1 MKKVVNTF
9 FAITVVFLLLGGVT
23 VQAQKIDFEDKTIG
37 DTYAHIGWSA
47 SDITAEVADD
57 PLATGNN
64 VLKCTINNYNAAPVL
79 EVTLP
84 AGKTLADYGT
94 FKFKGYFAQGDVGW
108 KDIVVEAY
116 QTMPTGQFGNVAG
129 NAIGK
134 WNRAKGGSTAW
145 EDISIGITGSASLTG
160 TIYLAF
166 GINCN
171 GTGDIGGTGVT
182 TIWYA
187 DDIELVLAPYVTQW
201 GKTAQGTAWPIL
213 WNDSDYAAG
222 DAGIG
227 DGEPP
232 TGWATIKGGFPT
244 LEATTSQAVVVTGEM
259 ELVGGGGASAYTW
272 LRYGLTY
279 QDSVEL
285 KYQGTDS
292 ATWVTTADSASNQNK
307 HFGYL
312 FTPVSGMGTMSNSWR
327 AENGG
332 AGTVWLVNNGS
343 WNSTNNPKSP
353 TIAAVKQ
360 APRNAVAIAGT
371 YKFAISVQPK
381 DETTNEI
388 RWYLIEKNNKYWFGG
403 TVIDTTAITTKF
415 NGICFGFNNDI
426 EATQVNFYD
435 VKVDLGA
442 PITVPEAPWEAYYV
456 DQWGKTAQGTA
467 WPILWNDSDYAAGDA
482 GIGDGE
488 RPTGWA
494 TIKGGFGDPIQATT
508 SKAIIVTGEMELVG
522 GGGASAYT
530 WLRYGLTYQDS
541 VELKYQGTDSA
552 TWVTTADSASNQNKH
567 FGYLFTPVSGM
578 GTMSNS
584 WRAENGG
591 AGTVWL
597 VNNGSWNS
605 TNNPK
610 SPTIAAVKQAP
621 RNAVAIAGTYK
632 FAISVQP
639 KDETT
644 NEIRWYLIEKN
655 NKYWFGGTVIDTTA
669 ITTKFN
675 GICFGFNNDI
685 EATQVNFYKVK
696 VDLGAPI
703 TVPEAPW
710 EAYYVSQWGFS
721 GGNLGGW
728 DLIPGDMEGDVEI
741 SGTAAPTGWVA
752 LRGGFDRYEL
762 NETYALKIS
771 GQIELVGGG
780 FQDAGSLRYGI
791 FYSDSA
797 GTTWQDSTLD
807 SNWVWKGTDNYHSG
821 YLITPPSGSNVATWS
836 NGSGTWGSVTNGKW
850 WDISAPSAHVLGN
863 IAQDPVGGVA
873 GAGIYD
879 FTISISKGTSGNLL
893 VFTLS
898 KKDGTYYYAHS
909 TTTPVASVTD
919 EINSIGFA
927 INNSTTTALKL
938 YKVKVDRG
946 DHFNGLEEAIAA
958 QLPKAYALK
967 QNYPNPF
974 NPTTNIR
981 FDLPKDSDV
990 NLVVYDLMGR
1000 EVAKLVNGPMNAG
1013 YYTIN
1018 FNAANLPSGVYIYRL
1033 KAGDFVSTKKLMLLK

>member
-1 MKKVVNTF
+1 
-9 FAITVVFLLLGGVT
+9 
-23 VQAQKIDFEDKTIG
+23 
-37 DTYAHIGWSA
+37 
-47 SDITAEVADD
+47 
-57 PLATGNN
+57 
-64 VLKCTINNYNAAPVL
+64 
-79 EVTLP
+79 
-84 AGKTLADYGT
+84 
-94 FKFKGYFAQGDVGW
+94 
-108 KDIVVEAY
+108 
-116 QTMPTGQFGNVAG
+116 
-129 NAIGK
+129 
-134 WNRAKGGSTAW
+134 
-145 EDISIGITGSASLTG
+145 
-160 TIYLAF
+160 
-166 GINCN
+166 
-171 GTGDIGGTGVT
+171 
-182 TIWYA
+182 
-187 DDIELVLAPYVTQW
+187 
-201 GKTAQGTAWPIL
+201 
-213 WNDSDYAAG
+213 
-222 DAGIG
+222 
-227 DGEPP
+227 
-232 TGWATIKGGFPT
+232 
-244 LEATTSQAVVVTGEM
+244 
-259 ELVGGGGASAYTW
+259 
-272 LRYGLTY
+272 
-279 QDSVEL
+279 
-285 KYQGTDS
+285 
-292 ATWVTTADSASNQNK
+292 
-307 HFGYL
+307 
-312 FTPVSGMGTMSNSWR
+312 
-327 AENGG
+327 
-332 AGTVWLVNNGS
+332 
-343 WNSTNNPKSP
+343 
-353 TIAAVKQ
+353 
-360 APRNAVAIAGT
+360 
-371 YKFAISVQPK
+371 
-381 DETTNEI
+381 
-388 RWYLIEKNNKYWFGG
+388 
-403 TVIDTTAITTKF
+403 
-415 NGICFGFNNDI
+415 
-426 EATQVNFYD
+426 
-435 VKVDLGA
+435 
-442 PITVPEAPWEAYYV
+442 
-456 DQWGKTAQGTA
+456 
-467 WPILWNDSDYAAGDA
+467 
-482 GIGDGE
+482 
-488 RPTGWA
+488 
-494 TIKGGFGDPIQATT
+494 
-508 SKAIIVTGEMELVG
+508 
-522 GGGASAYT
+522 
-530 WLRYGLTYQDS
+530 
-541 VELKYQGTDSA
+541 
-552 TWVTTADSASNQNKH
+552 
-567 FGYLFTPVSGM
+567 
-578 GTMSNS
+578 
-584 WRAENGG
+584 
-591 AGTVWL
+591 
-597 VNNGSWNS
+597 
-605 TNNPK
+605 
-610 SPTIAAVKQAP
+610 
-621 RNAVAIAGTYK
+621 
-632 FAISVQP
+632 
-639 KDETT
+639 
-644 NEIRWYLIEKN
+644 
-655 NKYWFGGTVIDTTA
+655 
-669 ITTKFN
+669 
-675 GICFGFNNDI
+675 
-685 EATQVNFYKVK
+685 FYKVK

-850 WDISAPSAHVLGN
+850 WDISASSAHVLGN

>member
-23 VQAQKIDFEDKTIG
+23 VQAQKIDFEDKNIG
-37 DTYAHIGWSA
+37 DTYTHIGWSA
-47 SDITAEVADD
+47 TDITAEVAAD
-57 PLATGNN
+57 PLSAGNK
-64 VLKCTINNYNAAPVL
+64 VLKCTVHNYNAAPVL
-79 EVTLP
+79 AVTLP
-84 AGKTLADYGT
+84 AGKTLADYST

-171 GTGDIGGTGVT
+171 GTGDIGGTGVP

-213 WNDSDYAAG
+213 WNNTDYEPG

-232 TGWATIKGGFPT
+232 TAWATIKGGFPT

-272 LRYGLTY
+272 LRYALTY

-307 HFGYL
+307 HWGYG
-312 FTPVSGMGTMSNSWR
+312 FHPRSGNGTMSNG
-327 AENGG
+327 AGG
-332 AGTVWLVNNGS
+332 AGVVWTINKGSWSSTWSNNGKPIS
-343 WNSTNNPKSP
+343 
-353 TIAAVKQ
+353 AVKQ
-360 APRNAVAIAGT
+360 APRNAEAIAGT

-403 TVIDTTAITTKF
+403 TVIETAT
-415 NGICFGFNNDI
+415 
-426 EATQVNFYD
+426 
-435 VKVDLGA
+435 
-442 PITVPEAPWEAYYV
+442 
-456 DQWGKTAQGTA
+456 
-467 WPILWNDSDYAAGDA
+467 
-482 GIGDGE
+482 
-488 RPTGWA
+488 
-494 TIKGGFGDPIQATT
+494 
-508 SKAIIVTGEMELVG
+508 
-522 GGGASAYT
+522 
-530 WLRYGLTYQDS
+530 
-541 VELKYQGTDSA
+541 
-552 TWVTTADSASNQNKH
+552 
-567 FGYLFTPVSGM
+567 
-578 GTMSNS
+578 
-584 WRAENGG
+584 
-591 AGTVWL
+591 
-597 VNNGSWNS
+597 
-605 TNNPK
+605 
-610 SPTIAAVKQAP
+610 
-621 RNAVAIAGTYK
+621 
-632 FAISVQP
+632 
-639 KDETT
+639 
-644 NEIRWYLIEKN
+644 
-655 NKYWFGGTVIDTTA
+655 
-669 ITTKFN
+669 TTKFN

-741 SGTAAPTGWVA
+741 SGTAAPTGWAA
-752 LRGGFDRYEL
+752 LRGGFDPYEL

-807 SNWVWKGTDNYHSG
+807 SNWVWKGTDRAHSG

-836 NGSGTWGSVTNGKW
+836 NGKGTWGSVTNGKW
-850 WDISAPSAHVLGN
+850 WDISAASAHVLGN

-909 TTTPVASVTD
+909 TTTPVTSVTD
-919 EINSIGFA
+919 KINSIGFA

-981 FDLPKDSDV
+981 FDLKENGDV
-990 NLVVYDLMGR
+990 SLVVYDLMGR

-1033 KAGDFVSTKKLMLLK
+1033 KAGDFVNTKKLMLLK

>member
-23 VQAQKIDFEDKTIG
+23 VQAQKIDFEDKNIG
-37 DTYAHIGWSA
+37 DTYTHIGWSA
-47 SDITAEVADD
+47 TDITAEVAAD
-57 PLATGNN
+57 PLSAGNK
-64 VLKCTINNYNAAPVL
+64 VLKCTVHNYNAAPVL
-79 EVTLP
+79 AVTLP
-84 AGKTLADYGT
+84 AGKTLADYST

-171 GTGDIGGTGVT
+171 GTGDIGGTGVP

-213 WNDSDYAAG
+213 WNNTDYEPG

-232 TGWATIKGGFPT
+232 TAWATIKGGFPT

-272 LRYGLTY
+272 LRYALTY

-307 HFGYL
+307 HWGYG
-312 FTPVSGMGTMSNSWR
+312 FHPRSGNGTMSNG
-327 AENGG
+327 AGG
-332 AGTVWLVNNGS
+332 AGVVWTINKGSWSSTWSNNGKPIS
-343 WNSTNNPKSP
+343 
-353 TIAAVKQ
+353 AVKQ
-360 APRNAVAIAGT
+360 APRNAEAIAGT

-381 DETTNEI
+381 SETTNEI

-403 TVIDTTAITTKF
+403 TVIDTATTTKF

-426 EATQVNFYD
+426 EATQVNFYK

-442 PITVPEAPWEAYYV
+442 PITVPEAPWEAFYV

-482 GIGDGE
+482 GIGDGK
-488 RPTGWA
+488 RPTAWA

-508 SKAIIVTGEMELVG
+508 SKAIIVSGEMELVG

-530 WLRYGLTYQDS
+530 WLRYALTYQDS

-567 FGYLFTPVSGM
+567 WGYGFHPRSGN
-578 GTMSNS
+578 GTMSNG
-584 WRAENGG
+584 AGG
-591 AGTVWL
+591 AGVVWTINKGSWSSTWS
-597 VNNGSWNS
+597 NNGKPIS
-605 TNNPK
+605 
-610 SPTIAAVKQAP
+610 AVKQAP
-621 RNAVAIAGTYK
+621 RNAEAIAGTYK

-639 KDETT
+639 KSETT

-655 NKYWFGGTVIDTTA
+655 NKYWFGGTVIDTAT
-669 ITTKFN
+669 TTKFN

-741 SGTAAPTGWVA
+741 SGTAAPTGWAA
-752 LRGGFDRYEL
+752 LRGGFDPYEL

-807 SNWVWKGTDNYHSG
+807 SNWVWKGTDRAHSG

-836 NGSGTWGSVTNGKW
+836 NGKGTWGSVTNGKW
-850 WDISAPSAHVLGN
+850 WDISAASAHVLGN

-919 EINSIGFA
+919 KINSIGFA

-938 YKVKVDRG
+938 YEVKVDRG